1 MAVQLLHHV
10 MRVLPELRFRP
21 TLKHLTVRLGSELVA
36 QTGHA
41 MLVWEPK
48 RVVPAYAVPQRD
60 VSASLTPRAS
70 AGATAM
76 APVSLGDGPP
86 VLDPRTGFGAHTTGG
101 EALDVVTGSALAANA
116 AFRPDDPDLAGYLLL
131 DFDAFDWWE
140 EDQPIMGH
148 PQDPFH
154 RIDVRASSRLVRLE
168 HRGVILAESDRPQ
181 LLFEGAFPMA
191 RYYLPRHDVKVDLE
205 PSALVTVCAYKG
217 RATHY
222 TAVAA
227 GQELPDIAWSYE
239 DPLLDATGVK
249 GLISFYQER
258 LDVFVDGRP
267 VERPRTPWS

>member
-101 EALDVVTGSALAANA
+101 EALVTGSALAANA
-116 AFRPDDPDLAGYLLL
+116 AFRPRRSGPGRLPAAG
-131 DFDAFDWWE
+131 F
-140 EDQPIMGH
+140 
-148 PQDPFH
+148 
-154 RIDVRASSRLVRLE
+154 RRVRLVGGRPAD
-168 HRGVILAESDRPQ
+168 HGSPAGPVPSDRRAGQ
-181 LLFEGAFPMA
+181 LTTRQAGTPRGDPRRVGPAAAAVRGSVPDGAVLPATARREG
-191 RYYLPRHDVKVDLE
+191 RSGTE
-205 PSALVTVCAYKG
+205 
-217 RATHY
+217 RAGHGVRLQGQGDAY

-249 GLISFYQER
+249 GSISFYQER